1 MNSIPENFK
10 IENDSRKAIIAST
23 AAVVASGTATLEC
36 AVENTP
42 MVVCYKL
49 STLSWFF
56 IKRLSNIKYSS
67 IVNLICN
74 KEVVPELLQK
84 NMTVDNIIK
93 NAEPLLELRSSKRK
107 LILDD
112 FISVRKS
119 FGIPGVYKRAAESI
133 LLKAY
138 NSVNENT
145 FKS

>member
-1 MNSIPENFK
+1 
-10 IENDSRKAIIAST
+10 
-23 AAVVASGTATLEC
+23 
-36 AVENTP
+36 

-74 KEVVPELLQK
+74 KRVVPELPPK

-112 FISVRKS
+112 FISIRKS
-119 FGIPGVYKRAAESI
+119 LGIPGVYKRTAESI

>member
-1 MNSIPENFK
+1 
-10 IENDSRKAIIAST
+10 
-23 AAVVASGTATLEC
+23 
-36 AVENTP
+36 

-49 STLSWFF
+49 SALSWFF

-84 NMTVDNIIK
+84 NMTVNNIIK

-112 FISVRKS
+112 FISIRKS
-119 FGIPGVYKRAAESI
+119 LGIPGVYKRTAESI
-133 LLKAY
+133 ILRMY
-138 NSVNENT
+138 NLIKDSAI
-145 FKS
+145 KS